1 MTVPATAPT
10 GALTPSDVDGAAWAR
25 LRSLAVE
32 AMGRAYAPYSRFR
45 VGAAGLVDDG
55 RLVSGCNVENAGYGV
70 TLCAECGLVSELVRT
85 GGGRL
90 IAFACVDGRGEPCA
104 PCGRCRQVL
113 GEHAHPRMLLAMPDG
128 LMTIDEVLPGRFTR
142 ADLEAPGADAGGRA
156 EPADGSGGTAGAE
169 PAGAGAGAVEPFD
182 AVDVI
187 AAKRERRRLSDA
199 QIDWVVDAYTRG
211 AVAEEQM
218 SALAMAICMGGMD
231 RAEIARWTDAM
242 IRSGERMDFSGLGRP
257 TADKHSTGGVGD
269 KITLPLAPLV
279 AAFGVGVPQLSG
291 RGLGHTGGT
300 LDKLESI
307 PGWRADL
314 TGGRI
319 MSLLGPH
326 GPGAVICAAGPGLA
340 PADRR
345 LYALRDTTGTVP
357 CIPLI
362 ASSIMSKKIAEG
374 AGALVLDVKV
384 GSGAF
389 MKDPDSARELARTMV
404 ALGAGA
410 GVSTRALLTDMSA
423 PLGLTAGNALEV
435 REAVEVLAGGG
446 PADVVGLTLAL
457 AAEMLDAA
465 GRPVDPD
472 ELRAALADGR
482 AMDVWREMIR
492 GQGGDPD
499 APLPAAPETETLVAP
514 ADGVLTGLD
523 ALAVGVAAWRLG
535 AGRARRGDP
544 VQAVAGVEMH
554 AKPGDAVRAGQ
565 PLLTLHTADP
575 ERFAR
580 ARRALDGAV
589 VVAGPDSPDAARAR
603 RRAAAGVVLER
614 LVPEGAG
621 A

>member
-142 ADLEAPGADAGGRA
+142 ADLEAPGADAGAGGRA
-156 EPADGSGGTAGAE
+156 EPADGSGGT
-169 PAGAGAGAVEPFD
+169 AGAGAGAVEPFD

-279 AAFGVGVPQLSG
+279 AVFDVAVPQLSG

-307 PGWRADL
+307 PGWRAAVSNDE
-314 TGGRI
+314 
-319 MSLLGPH
+319 LLAQLRDV
-326 GPGAVICAAGPGLA
+326 GAVVCAAGSGLA
-340 PADRR
+340 PADKK
-345 LYALRDTTGTVP
+345 LYALRDATGTVEA
-357 CIPLI
+357 IPLI

-374 AGALVLDVKV
+374 TEALVLDVKV

-389 MKDPDSARELARTMV
+389 MKTHDRAEELARTMV
-404 ALGAGA
+404 ALGTNA
-410 GVSTRALLTDMSA
+410 GVNTVALLTGMDT

-446 PADVVGLTLAL
+446 PPDVVELTVTLAREML
-457 AAEMLDAA
+457 AAA
-465 GRPVDPD
+465 GKPGVDP
-472 ELRAALADGR
+472 APALQDGR
-482 AMDVWREMIR
+482 AMDVWRRMIAA
-492 GQGGDPD
+492 QGGDPG
-499 APLPAAPETETLVAP
+499 APLPVAGHTHTVT
-514 ADGVLTGLD
+514 AEQDGFVSRLD
-523 ALAVGVAAWRLG
+523 AMAVGVATWRLG
-535 AGRARRGDP
+535 AGRARKEDD
-544 VQAVAGVEMH
+544 VQAVAGVELH
-554 AKPGDAVRAGQ
+554 AKPGDHITRGA
-565 PLLTLHTADP
+565 PLLTLHTATP
-575 ERFAR
+575 ERFE
-580 ARRALDGAV
+580 RALDALEDAV
-589 VVAGPDSPDAARAR
+589 SYSQESITPGP
-603 RRAAAGVVLER
+603 VVLGR
-614 LVPEGAG
+614 IVAD
-621 A
+621 